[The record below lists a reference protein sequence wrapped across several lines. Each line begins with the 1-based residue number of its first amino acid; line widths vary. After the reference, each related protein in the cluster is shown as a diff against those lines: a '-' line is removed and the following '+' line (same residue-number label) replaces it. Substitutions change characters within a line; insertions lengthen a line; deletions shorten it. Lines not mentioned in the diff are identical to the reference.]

1 MKTKFLVL
9 LFSYIYALSELAEK
23 KKREIYLRRIF
34 NSEVANSKVYYDYDE
49 KNNLVIKSKEPINSR
64 DSLFFI
70 PSNNIFTNRIL
81 VFI

>member
-23 KKREIYLRRIF
+23 KKREIYLKRIF

-49 KNNLVIKSKEPINSR
+49 NQNLIIKSNQALNSG

-70 PSNNIFTNRIL
+70 PYNYIFTNRIL